1 MPELPALRT
10 YTSKTLDNGDGSR
23 TLEAHAGHIH
33 FKDALG
39 NFSPVDYTLIDQ
51 GTFWELTQ
59 ASYRLRIAKSF
70 GAPALIQFTNKYEGA
85 DHVITYE
92 PTAIYWVNADN
103 RNQRQQFRAAQAV
116 TGTLDPATNTITYAN
131 AFGSG
136 VDFQVQVGRSGIR
149 KWIVANSAPPAA
161 PYANAWLVP
170 VFKWDAQGLT
180 LRSNDGLD

>member
-39 NFSPVDYTLIDQ
+39 NFTPVDYQLTDQ

-59 ASYRLRIAKSF
+59 ASYRLRVAKSF
-70 GAPALIQFTNKYEGA
+70 GAAALIQFTNKYEGA
-85 DHVITYE
+85 NHAITYE
-92 PTAIYWVNADN
+92 PHSIWWINADN

-116 TGTLDPATNTITYAN
+116 TGVYDPTENTITWTN
-131 AFGSG
+131 AFGAG
-136 VDFQVQVGRSGIR
+136 VDFQVSIQRSGIK
-149 KWIVANSAPPAA
+149 KWIIARAAPPAE

-170 VFKWDAQGLT
+170 V
-180 LRSNDGLD
+180 